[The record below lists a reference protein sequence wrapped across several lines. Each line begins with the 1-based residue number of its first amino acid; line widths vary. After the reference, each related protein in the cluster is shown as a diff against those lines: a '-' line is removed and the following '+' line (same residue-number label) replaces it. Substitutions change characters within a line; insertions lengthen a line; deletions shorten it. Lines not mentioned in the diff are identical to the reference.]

1 MVAPTYQESRTATC
15 AYPGCA
21 MPVWG
26 SQVMCTSCAT
36 R

>member
-1 MVAPTYQESRTATC
+1 MPAYSESTTASC
-15 AYPGCA
+15 ANGCG

-36 R
+36 K